1 MTITEKL
8 HLMDELEERNYQHLL
23 DFYRDQ
29 YQQAMEEYEKNPT
42 RENLDKYLDANDRYY
57 SQLN

>member
-8 HLMDELEERNYQHLL
+8 HLMDELEERNEQHLL

-29 YQQAMEEYEKNPT
+29 YQQAMEDYEKNPT
-42 RENLDKYLDANDRYY
+42 RENLNKYLDANDRYY